1 MVKNKR
7 TNMFCLIITAIM
19 LVVTSLFMQGEKY
32 GLVAAVSDA
41 VADEEGTFSE
51 RDLDDSWNPLQAVN
65 IDLSDIEGLTVDG
78 AYELN
83 GDLYIISKGVYVLTG
98 ELAKEHQIIVDA
110 KDCKPQIV
118 LNGVTVENE
127 STAPIYVKKADKVFL
142 TLVSE
147 SENKLSVTDA
157 LPETENEEGDT
168 LNAVIYSKSDLTIN
182 GDGALEIQAKE
193 CNGIRSSDDLVITA
207 GSLKIDADENAVVG
221 HDSLRICGGEFELTA
236 GKDGLK
242 SNNTDEEKGNIVIE
256 DGTFKITAECDAIQA
271 EADLTIRGGE
281 FHLVTG
287 GGSEN
292 AEQKIEAMGRGGMD
306 GKMFSGDRTRGMGS
320 GEMPEGTAMP
330 ENMPEGMEKPE
341 DMPEGMEKP
350 EGTPEGME
358 KPEGM
363 PEGMEK
369 PENMP
374 EGMEPP
380 ENMSEGMEK
389 PDEIS
394 QATEMEENTQE
405 TMQNTDSTTDST
417 SAKGLKAGKN
427 LSIDGGTFVI
437 DAKEDTIHS
446 NDQVVIGGGTLTLT
460 SGDDGIHGD
469 GTVFIEGGEV
479 NITQSY
485 EGVEGAEVYVREGTL
500 KVTSSDDGMNASTL
514 LQLDGGDIYV
524 NARGDGLDS
533 NKDLVVNGGNIII
546 DGPSD
551 SGNGALDCGTESGGD
566 CTVHGG
572 VIIALG
578 SSGMAESFSDNSS
591 QYSFTC
597 ILDGTYAQGD
607 MLQILTQS
615 GEVLF
620 EYELQKSGNCIIFS
634 SPELEE
640 NAVYTV
646 KAGELSKEITLDSI
660 SAGDKSSGFGG
671 FGGGRGGDGGG
682 FKGGFESGEKEQ
694 ENEAA

>member
-7 TNMFCLIITAIM
+7 TNMFCLIITVIM
-19 LVVTSLFMQGEKY
+19 LVVTSLFIQGEKY

-41 VADEEGTFSE
+41 VADEEGIFSE
-51 RDLDDSWNPLQAVN
+51 RDLDDSWNPLRAVN
-65 IDLSDIEGLTVDG
+65 IELSDIEGFAQEG
-78 AYELN
+78 AYELD

-98 ELAKEHQIIVDA
+98 ELEKEHQIIVDA

-118 LNGVTVENE
+118 LNGVMIENE
-127 STAPIYVKKADKVFL
+127 SMAPIYVKKADKVFL

-147 SENKLSVTDA
+147 SVNKLAVTQA

-168 LNAVIYSKSDLTIN
+168 PNAVIYSKSDLTIN

-193 CNGIRSSDDLVITA
+193 CNGIRSSDDLVITG
-207 GSLKIDADENAVVG
+207 GSLKVDAGENAVVG

-256 DGTFKITAECDAIQA
+256 DGIFKITAQCDAIQA
-271 EADLTIRGGE
+271 EADLIVHGGE
-281 FHLVTG
+281 FDLVTG

-292 AEQKIEAMGRGGMD
+292 AEQKMETMGRGGMG
-306 GKMFSGDRTRGMGS
+306 GKMFSGDRSRGMKS
-320 GEMPEGTAMP
+320 GEMPEGTEMP
-330 ENMPEGMEKPE
+330 ENMPEGMEQPEDMPEGMEKPE

-350 EGTPEGME
+350 
-358 KPEGM
+358 
-363 PEGMEK
+363 
-369 PENMP
+369 
-374 EGMEPP
+374 
-380 ENMSEGMEK
+380 
-389 PDEIS
+389 DETS
-394 QATEMEENTQE
+394 QASEMEENSQE
-405 TMQNTDSTTDST
+405 TTQNTDSTTDST

-427 LSIDGGTFVI
+427 LTIDGGTFVI
-437 DAKEDTIHS
+437 DAKEDTVHS
-446 NDQVVIGGGTLTLT
+446 NGQVVIKGGILTLT

-469 GTVFIEGGEV
+469 GTVSIEGGEV
-479 NITQSY
+479 NVTQSY
-485 EGVEGAEVYVREGTL
+485 EGIEGTEVYIREGTL
-500 KVTSSDDGMNASTL
+500 KITSSDDGMNASTL
-514 LQLDGGDIYV
+514 LQIDGGNIYV
-524 NARGDGLDS
+524 DARGDGLDS
-533 NKDLVVNGGNIII
+533 NKDLVVNGGNIIV

-572 VIIALG
+572 VIVALG
-578 SSGMAESFSDNSS
+578 ASGMAEAFSENSS

-634 SPELEE
+634 SPGLEE

-646 KAGELSKEITLDSI
+646 KAGELSKEITMDSI
-660 SAGDKSSGFGG
+660 SAGDAASGSGG
-671 FGGGRGGDGGG
+671 FGGGRGGAGGG
-682 FKGGFESGEKEQ
+682 FKGGFSGDFKGESQEQ
-694 ENEAA
+694 KNEAT